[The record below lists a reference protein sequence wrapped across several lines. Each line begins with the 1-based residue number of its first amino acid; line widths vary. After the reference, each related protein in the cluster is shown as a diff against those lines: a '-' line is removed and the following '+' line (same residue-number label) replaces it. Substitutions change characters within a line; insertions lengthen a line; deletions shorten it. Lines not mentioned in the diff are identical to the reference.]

1 MVGHN
6 ATICRRANKPE
17 TDRQHKM
24 QIAVENVD
32 AVDKDAKKQPIDVQ
46 QQKKKW
52 ITKDMAVLDLEIE
65 EGDIN
70 VSL

>member
-1 MVGHN
+1 
-6 ATICRRANKPE
+6 
-17 TDRQHKM
+17 M